1 MKNKALIGTLAA
13 LALLV
18 VGVLFVSQRQE
29 TSSSSEDKVVK
40 IGILQFVTH
49 DALDEIERGIE
60 DGLADA
66 GYEGSNVE
74 LTVLNAEADQ
84 SKIQTMSKKLV
95 DDGNDVVIGIA
106 TPAAQGLAS
115 ATSDIPVI
123 MGAISD
129 PVGAK
134 LVKNLEEPEGNVT
147 GVSNHVPHAQT
158 VELIQTITPDAKTIG
173 VLYASSEDNSVSQ
186 VKEFTQYAEEA
197 GLTVVEY
204 AVPSTNEIT
213 TTMSVM
219 TGKVDAIFVPQDN
232 TIASAFP
239 TVVTAAN
246 AAKIPV
252 YSSVDTM
259 VKQGSIA
266 SVAQSQYDLGLETAK
281 IAVKILAGKKVS
293 EVPVK
298 VVDTGV
304 PTVNLKVAKELGIT
318 IPDSLLEEADIAV
331 EADE

>member
-29 TSSSSEDKVVK
+29 TSSSSENQVVK

-60 DGLADA
+60 DGLAEA

-173 VLYASSEDNSVSQ
+173 VLYASGEDNSVSQ

-304 PTVNLKVAKELGIT
+304 PTVNLKAAKELGIT

>member
-1 MKNKALIGTLAA
+1 MKNKALIGTLAV

-29 TSSSSEDKVVK
+29 SSSSSENQVVK

-60 DGLADA
+60 DGLAEA

-173 VLYASSEDNSVSQ
+173 VLFASSEDNSVSQ

-304 PTVNLKVAKELGIT
+304 PTVNLKAAKELGIT

>member
-18 VGVLFVSQRQE
+18 VGVLFVSQKQD
-29 TSSSSEDKVVK
+29 SSSSEDKVVK

-134 LVKNLEEPEGNVT
+134 LVKNLDKPEGNVT
-147 GVSNHVPHAQT
+147 GLSNHVPHAQT

-304 PTVNLKVAKELGIT
+304 PTVNLKAAKELGIT

>member
-60 DGLADA
+60 DGLAEA

-95 DDGNDVVIGIA
+95 DDGNDVLIGIA

-304 PTVNLKVAKELGIT
+304 PTVNLKAAKELGIT

>member
-1 MKNKALIGTLAA
+1 MKNKSLIGTLIA

-18 VGVLFVSQRQE
+18 IGVLFINNRE
-29 TSSSSEDKVVK
+29 EKTSTGEKEVVK

-49 DALDEIERGIE
+49 DALDEIEKGIE

-95 DDGNDVVIGIA
+95 NDGNDILIGIA

-115 ATSDIPVI
+115 ATSDVPVV

-134 LVKNLEEPEGNVT
+134 LVKNLEQPEGNVT
-147 GVSNHVPHAQT
+147 GVSNHIPLAQT
-158 VELIQTITPDAKTIG
+158 VDLIKTITPNAKTIG

-186 VKEFTQYAEEA
+186 VKEFTDFAEKA

-219 TGKVDAIFVPQDN
+219 IGKVDAVFVPQDN

-239 TVVTAAN
+239 TVVSAAN
-246 AAKIPV
+246 TAKLPV

-266 SVAQSQYDLGLETAK
+266 SVAQSQYGLGLETAK
-281 IAVKILAGKKVS
+281 VALKILAGKNVS
-293 EVPVK
+293 EVPVN
-298 VVDTGV
+298 VVDTGT
-304 PTVNLKVAKELGIT
+304 PTLNLKAAKELGIT

-331 EADE
+331 KADE

>member
-1 MKNKALIGTLAA
+1 MKNKTLIGTLIA

-18 VGVLFVSQRQE
+18 VAVLFVHQNQDLS
-29 TSSSSEDKVVK
+29 TSSEDEVVK

-115 ATSDIPVI
+115 ASSDIPVV

-134 LVKNLEEPEGNVT
+134 LVKNLEKPEGNVT

-158 VELIQTITPDAKTIG
+158 VELIQTVTPNAKTIG

-219 TGKVDAIFVPQDN
+219 TSKVDAIFVPQDN

-246 AAKIPV
+246 AAKVPV

-266 SVAQSQYDLGLETAK
+266 SVSQSQYDLGIETAK

-293 EVPVK
+293 EVPVN
-298 VVDTGV
+298 VVDTGT
-304 PTVNLKVAKELGIT
+304 PTVNLKAAKELGIT
-318 IPDSLLEEADIAV
+318 IPDSLLKEADIAV